1 MYLQTKIHVFT
12 YCQKYVISNCSNAG
26 GTVEVR
32 RRYTYSNM
40 PPKAG
45 LSKCGA
51 RLKAL
56 LRSLNVCKNFWGVA
70 SSPY

>member
-32 RRYTYSNM
+32 RSYTYSNM

-51 RLKAL
+51 RL
-56 LRSLNVCKNFWGVA
+56 
-70 SSPY
+70 